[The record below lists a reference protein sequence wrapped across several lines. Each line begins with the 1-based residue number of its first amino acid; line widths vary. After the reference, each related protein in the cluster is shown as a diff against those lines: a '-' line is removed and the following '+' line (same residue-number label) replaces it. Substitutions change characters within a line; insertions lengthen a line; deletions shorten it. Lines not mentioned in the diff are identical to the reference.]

1 MNQDSV
7 KAWLKVKKSSGAT
20 NRCLL
25 AFVTLLGAAVVLFL
39 TFWIT
44 YAVIWICFPGVSA
57 VSEMAFSKKLKLT
70 HEWQLALNGVFI
82 ALLFI
87 QHFRTSPW
95 YWSDYSDESLNE
107 SPDIHNQSEGS
118 YGAERINP
126 HATAK
131 MLADIV
137 LSGPKLFS
145 GSWNLWR
152 ESRRFGAMDEDF
164 CSQLLGIL
172 ASRHSAVPFEELREA
187 GWEEH
192 LSQLRCIDGIIFLEK
207 GICLTPELRRELLN
221 LNLDQTYAPI

>member
-1 MNQDSV
+1 MNQETI
-7 KAWLKVKKSSGAT
+7 KAWLKAKKSSGAT

-44 YAVIWICFPGVSA
+44 YAVIWFCFPGVSA

-70 HEWQLALNGVFI
+70 HEWRLALSGVFI
-82 ALLFI
+82 VLLFI

-95 YWSDYSDESLNE
+95 YWSDFSGMDYDGKDD
-107 SPDIHNQSEGS
+107 PDGPFGEVR
-118 YGAERINP
+118 ANP
-126 HATAK
+126 RAQAK
-131 MLADIV
+131 VLADIV

-152 ESRRFGAMDEDF
+152 ESRRFGAMDEDC
-164 CSQLLGIL
+164 CSQLLVIL

-192 LSQLRCIDGIIFLEK
+192 LSQLRCIDGVIFLEK
-207 GICLTPELRRELLN
+207 GISLSPELRRELLN